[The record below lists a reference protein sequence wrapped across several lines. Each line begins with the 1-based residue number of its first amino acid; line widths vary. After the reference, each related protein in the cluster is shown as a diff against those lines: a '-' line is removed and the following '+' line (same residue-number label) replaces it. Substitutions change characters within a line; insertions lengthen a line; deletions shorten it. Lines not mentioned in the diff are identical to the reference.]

1 MGGSRLAAPAHNPC
15 SPSRAFATGRAG
27 SLGESAGPGARSPYP
42 YVVDQISTTV
52 EAIAPDLIELR
63 RDLHAH
69 PELSW
74 AEERTTDVVASWMD
88 KFDVPY
94 RRWEGSGLVAQ
105 LGPADAPVIALRAD
119 LDALPVQ
126 EATTLPW
133 RSTVDGVAHACGH
146 DVHTAALVGAAVAL
160 VDLDRRG
167 LLPVQVRLVFQPAEE
182 AMPGGA
188 LKVLS
193 LGEMAGVS
201 RVFALHCDPTL
212 DVGVVGIREGA
223 ITGASDRLRVVLTGR
238 GGHTSR
244 PHLTEDVTFAA
255 GTLITQLPA
264 VLSRRFDPRSGVSL
278 VWGHMHAG
286 DAANVIPIHAELS
299 GTVRMLDVVAW
310 HEAEAAVRQI
320 VEDIVRPF
328 GVSVDATYV
337 RGVPPVVN
345 EFTATE
351 ALRAAVESAVGREG
365 VAATLQSL
373 GGEDFGWY
381 LETMPGAM
389 GRLGTRTPG
398 GPTHDLHQGTFEA
411 DDRAVAVG
419 AAVLAHSALAPL

>member
-1 MGGSRLAAPAHNPC
+1 MS
-15 SPSRAFATGRAG
+15 T
-27 SLGESAGPGARSPYP
+27 
-42 YVVDQISTTV
+42 VDQISTTV

-88 KFDVPY
+88 KFDIPY

-126 EATTLPW
+126 EATILPW

-146 DVHTAALVGAAVAL
+146 DVHTASLVGAAVAL

-201 RVFALHCDPTL
+201 RIFALHCDPTL

-351 ALRAAVESAVGREG
+351 ALRSAVESAVGREG

-381 LETMPGAM
+381 LETVPGAM

>member
-1 MGGSRLAAPAHNPC
+1 MS
-15 SPSRAFATGRAG
+15 TM
-27 SLGESAGPGARSPYP
+27 
-42 YVVDQISTTV
+42 DQISTTI

-88 KFDVPY
+88 KFDIPY
-94 RRWEGSGLVAQ
+94 RRWEGSGLVAE

-119 LDALPVQ
+119 LDALPVH
-126 EATTLPW
+126 EVTALPW

-146 DVHTAALVGAAVAL
+146 DVHTACLVGAAVAL

-193 LGEMAGVS
+193 LGEMAGVY

-212 DVGVVGIREGA
+212 DVGVVGLREGA

-286 DAANVIPIHAELS
+286 DAANVIPVHAELS

-310 HEAEAAVRQI
+310 HEAEAVVRQI
-320 VEDIVRPF
+320 IEDILRPF

-345 EFTATE
+345 EFASTE
-351 ALRAAVESAVGREG
+351 ALRSAVESAVGRDG
-365 VAATLQSL
+365 VAASLQSL

-381 LETMPGAM
+381 LETVPGAM

-419 AAVLAHSALAPL
+419 AAVLAHAALAPL

>member
-1 MGGSRLAAPAHNPC
+1 MAH
-15 SPSRAFATGRAG
+15 
-27 SLGESAGPGARSPYP
+27 
-42 YVVDQISTTV
+42 QHISTTI

-88 KFDVPY
+88 KFDIPY

-105 LGPADAPVIALRAD
+105 LGPADAPAVALRAD
-119 LDALPVQ
+119 LDALPVH
-126 EATTLPW
+126 ESTTLPW

-146 DVHTAALVGAAVAL
+146 DIHTASLVGAAVAL
-160 VDLDRRG
+160 ADLERRG

-193 LGEMAGVS
+193 LGELAGVS
-201 RVFALHCDPTL
+201 RIFALHCDPSL
-212 DVGVVGIREGA
+212 DAGMVGVREGA

-286 DAANVIPIHAELS
+286 DAANVIPVHAELA
-299 GTVRMLDVVAW
+299 GTVRMLDVGAW
-310 HEAEAAVRQI
+310 HRAEAIVRQA
-320 VEDIVRPF
+320 VEDIARAF
-328 GVSVDATYV
+328 GVTVDATYV

-345 EFTATE
+345 EFAATE
-351 ALRAAVESAVGREG
+351 ALRSAVESAVGRDG

-381 LETMPGAM
+381 LETVPGAM

-411 DDRAVAVG
+411 DERAVPIG
-419 AAVLAHSALAPL
+419 AAVLAHAALAPL

>member
-1 MGGSRLAAPAHNPC
+1 M
-15 SPSRAFATGRAG
+15 
-27 SLGESAGPGARSPYP
+27 
-42 YVVDQISTTV
+42 DQISTTIG
-52 EAIAPDLIELR
+52 AIEPDLIELR

-74 AEERTTDVVASWMD
+74 VEERTTDVVASWMD
-88 KFDVPY
+88 KFDIPY

-105 LGPADAPVIALRAD
+105 LGPADAPIVALRAD
-119 LDALPVQ
+119 LDALPIH
-126 EATTLPW
+126 EMTTLPW

-146 DVHTAALVGAAVAL
+146 DIHTTALVGAAVAL
-160 VDLDRRG
+160 AELNRQG
-167 LLPVQVRLVFQPAEE
+167 QLPVQVRLVFQPAEE

-201 RVFALHCDPTL
+201 RLFALHCDPSL
-212 DVGVVGIREGA
+212 DVGTVGVREGA

-278 VWGHMHAG
+278 VWGYMSAG
-286 DAANVIPIHAELS
+286 DAANVIPVHAELA
-299 GTVRMLDVVAW
+299 GTVRMLDVSAW
-310 HEAEAAVRQI
+310 HGAESIIRQTL
-320 VEDIVRPF
+320 EDIVRPF

-345 EFTATE
+345 EFEATA
-351 ALRAAVESAVGREG
+351 ALRSAIEAAAGRDAV
-365 VAATLQSL
+365 ATTLQSL

-381 LETMPGAM
+381 LETVPGAM
-389 GRLGTRTPG
+389 ARLGTRTPG

-411 DDRAVAVG
+411 DERAVAVG
-419 AAVLAHSALAPL
+419 AAVLAHAALAPL

>member
-1 MGGSRLAAPAHNPC
+1 MAH
-15 SPSRAFATGRAG
+15 
-27 SLGESAGPGARSPYP
+27 
-42 YVVDQISTTV
+42 QHISTTI

-74 AEERTTDVVASWMD
+74 AEERTTDLVASWMD
-88 KFDVPY
+88 KFDIPY

-105 LGPADAPVIALRAD
+105 LGPADAPAVALRAD
-119 LDALPVQ
+119 LDALPVH
-126 EATTLPW
+126 ESTTLPW

-146 DVHTAALVGAAVAL
+146 DIHTASLVGAAVAL
-160 VDLDRRG
+160 ADLERRG

-193 LGEMAGVS
+193 LGELAGVS
-201 RVFALHCDPTL
+201 RIFALHCDPSL
-212 DVGVVGIREGA
+212 DAGLVGVREGA

-286 DAANVIPIHAELS
+286 DAANVIPVHAELA
-299 GTVRMLDVVAW
+299 GTVRMLDVGAW
-310 HEAEAAVRQI
+310 HRAEAIVRQA
-320 VEDIVRPF
+320 VEDIARAF
-328 GVSVDATYV
+328 GVTVDATYV

-345 EFTATE
+345 EFAATE
-351 ALRAAVESAVGREG
+351 ALRSAVESAVGRDG

-381 LETMPGAM
+381 LETVPGAM

-411 DDRAVAVG
+411 DERAVPIG
-419 AAVLAHSALAPL
+419 AAVLAHAALAPL

>member
-1 MGGSRLAAPAHNPC
+1 M
-15 SPSRAFATGRAG
+15 
-27 SLGESAGPGARSPYP
+27 
-42 YVVDQISTTV
+42 DQISTTI

-69 PELSW
+69 PELAW
-74 AEERTTDVVASWMD
+74 MEERTTDVVASWMD
-88 KFDVPY
+88 KLDVAY
-94 RRWEGSGLVAQ
+94 RRWDGSGLVAQ
-105 LGPADAPVIALRAD
+105 LGPADAPAIALRAD
-119 LDALPVQ
+119 LDALPIR
-126 EATTLPW
+126 ERTTVPW

-146 DVHTAALVGAAVAL
+146 DIHTASLVGAAVAL
-160 VDLDRRG
+160 VDLERRG

-193 LGEMAGVS
+193 LGEMTGVS
-201 RVFALHCDPTL
+201 RIFALHCDPSL
-212 DVGVVGIREGA
+212 DAGLIGIREGA

-264 VLSRRFDPRSGVSL
+264 VLSRRFDPRSGVSM

-286 DAANVIPIHAELS
+286 DAANVIPVHAELA
-299 GTVRMLDVVAW
+299 GTVRMLDAGAW
-310 HEAEAAVRQI
+310 HGAEAIVRQTI
-320 VEDIVRPF
+320 EDIVRPF
-328 GVSVDATYV
+328 GVAVDSTYL

-345 EFTATE
+345 DFAATE
-351 ALRAAVESAVGREG
+351 ALRSAVESAVGRDG
-365 VAATLQSL
+365 VTTTPQSL

-381 LETMPGAM
+381 LETVPGAM

-411 DDRAVAVG
+411 DERAVAVG
-419 AAVLAHSALAPL
+419 AAVLAHAALAPL

>member
-1 MGGSRLAAPAHNPC
+1 
-15 SPSRAFATGRAG
+15 
-27 SLGESAGPGARSPYP
+27 
-42 YVVDQISTTV
+42 V
-52 EAIAPDLIELR
+52 
-63 RDLHAH
+63 
-69 PELSW
+69 
-74 AEERTTDVVASWMD
+74 
-88 KFDVPY
+88 
-94 RRWEGSGLVAQ
+94 
-105 LGPADAPVIALRAD
+105 ALRAD
-119 LDALPVQ
+119 LDALPVH
-126 EATTLPW
+126 EMTTVPW

-193 LGEMAGVS
+193 LGELAGVA
-201 RVFALHCDPTL
+201 RIFALHCDPTL
-212 DVGVVGIREGA
+212 DVGVVGVREGA

-264 VLSRRFDPRSGVSL
+264 VLSRRFDPRAGVSL

-286 DAANVIPIHAELS
+286 DAANVIPVHAELA
-299 GTVRMLDVVAW
+299 GTVRTLDVGAW
-310 HEAEAAVRQI
+310 HGAESIVRQA
-320 VEDIVRPF
+320 VQDIVRPF
-328 GVSVDATYV
+328 GVTVDATYV

-345 EFTATE
+345 EFAAAE
-351 ALRAAVESAVGREG
+351 ALRSAVESAMGREG
-365 VAATLQSL
+365 VATTLQSL

-381 LETMPGAM
+381 LETVPGAL

-398 GPTHDLHQGTFEA
+398 GPTRGR
-411 DDRAVAVG
+411 RACRSRGGGRPG
-419 AAVLAHSALAPL
+419 ACGAGPALTSLA